1 MTDTL
6 TYNLEILSEETN
18 SLAGFVI
25 KISKSDFE
33 ILAAFNEQT
42 VDIIPF
48 VNDLRRLLINN
59 NLSNAVISE
68 LDSYLYFSVEKNIK
82 SYVFE
87 KISEDKNDYS
97 VFLLLLS
104 NIKENYNKENSALIR
119 KYIMNFNKQINESFS
134 KEFNQ
139 AEHVETF
146 KGEWFTR
153 NRELIFSALLESF
166 KDLFFI
172 LDENGYIIALNKN
185 GARSLDYSELDM
197 RGRYLLDFVKSDEK
211 QKILE
216 LFKIML
222 SDKGMFEQ
230 DVTLIGKYENEIPFH
245 ITCTLIEE
253 NGKIIGVLGTGN
265 DRSEGNALRN
275 KITELQHRLIENI
288 RLIDIEKSRSD
299 LYKDVLS
306 DLNRLRNDFV
316 SNLSHEFRT
325 PLASIIGFAETLISD
340 KDMPDEM
347 RNEFDEIIL
356 HEGKR
361 LAKLINDILELS
373 RYEQG
378 KIELTRTEFNI
389 AALLKSV
396 IDDLTPTI
404 ENKGLILSCNFP
416 SSPVKIIAD
425 LEKIKMVF
433 NGILNNSIK
442 YTPKGG
448 RITWMIKSFREEI
461 EVICTDTGLGISENE
476 FPYIFHKFYHSSKG
490 SKEYIQNDIDLVFIK
505 QIIDLHK
512 GIIKIQSETNKG
524 TSVLIKL
531 PNKFN
536 Y

>member
-1 MTDTL
+1 MTDIL
-6 TYNLEILSEETN
+6 LHNLEILSEETD
-18 SLAGFVI
+18 SLASFILKV
-25 KISKSDFE
+25 SKSDFE
-33 ILAAFNEQT
+33 ILASFNEQT

-48 VNDLRRLLINN
+48 GNDLRRLF
-59 NLSNAVISE
+59 LSNTLNKSAISE
-68 LDSYLYFSVEKNIK
+68 LDSYLYISIEKDIK
-82 SYVFE
+82 SFVFE
-87 KISEDKNDYS
+87 KIFEEKTDYT

-104 NIKENYNKENSALIR
+104 NLKENYNKENPALIR
-119 KYIMNFNKQINESFS
+119 KYIMEFNKQINESLS
-134 KEFNQ
+134 GKLVQSES
-139 AEHVETF
+139 VETF
-146 KGEWFTR
+146 SGEWFSR

-166 KDLFFI
+166 RDLFFI
-172 LDENGYIIALNKN
+172 LDENGYIIAVNKN
-185 GARSLDYSELDM
+185 GARNLDYSELDM
-197 RGRYLLDFVKSDEK
+197 RGRYLLDYVKTDEK
-211 QKILE
+211 QKIIE
-216 LFKIML
+216 SFKMML
-222 SDKGMFEQ
+222 LDKGIFEQ
-230 DVTLIGKYENEIPFH
+230 DVTLIGKYENEISFH
-245 ITCTLIEE
+245 ISCTLIKD
-253 NGKIIGVLGTGN
+253 NDKIIGVIGTGN
-265 DRSEGNALRN
+265 DMSEGNALKK
-275 KITELQHRLIENI
+275 KITELHSRLIENI

-299 LYKDVLS
+299 LYKDVLA

-378 KIELTRTEFNI
+378 KIELTKTEFDI
-389 AALLKSV
+389 STLLKSI
-396 IDDLTPTI
+396 IDELTPTI
-404 ENKGLILSCNFP
+404 ENKGLILTCNFP
-416 SSPVKIIAD
+416 SSRVKIIAD
-425 LEKIKMVF
+425 REKMKMVF

-442 YTPKGG
+442 YTPGGG
-448 RITWMIKSFREEI
+448 RITLMIKTFREEI
-461 EVICTDTGLGISENE
+461 EVICTDTGSGISENE

-512 GIIKIQSETNKG
+512 GIIRVQSEKNKG

-531 PNKFN
+531 PNKLN